1 MSAVTPRQLW
11 LRAFLPFA
19 AGYFLSYLLRT
30 TNAVIAPELTRDL
43 GLSAADLGFLTGTYF
58 FAFGAFQLPL
68 GLLLDRF
75 GARRIEALL
84 LVFAA
89 LGCGLF
95 ALGQSLTTLAIGRA
109 LIGLGV
115 SACLMAALKY
125 LFQSFS
131 VERHASIT
139 AAMMAAG
146 GLGAVSSSLPLASL
160 LPLVGWRGAFAA
172 IALLSVLVI
181 AWILSVPEQS
191 RRQEPEPWRRQ
202 LAGLGRIFT
211 TRIYWRYGL
220 QMAWFT
226 GGNMAFQG
234 LWAIPWLMQVD
245 GLTRNAA
252 AAWLF
257 HMGCVTLAGYMGVA
271 FFATRLARRGV
282 SPLMLLAS
290 GSLLTLAAESLIV
303 SRLVPA
309 HGLWLLFGLAI
320 STSNLGYGLLAAHF
334 PPQLSG
340 RVTTAVN
347 LLAFAGAFAIQW
359 GFGAAVDVLQSLGHA
374 APDAY
379 RWSFAGLIL
388 LQILA
393 YGFFLR
399 GPSAMAQ
406 RNAG

>member
-1 MSAVTPRQLW
+1 MSEQTPRQLW

-58 FAFGAFQLPL
+58 FAFGAAQLPL
-68 GLLLDRF
+68 GLLLDRY
-75 GARRIEALL
+75 GARKIEALL
-84 LVFAA
+84 LIFAA

-95 ALGQSLTTLAIGRA
+95 ALGQNLSTLALGRA
-109 LIGLGV
+109 MIGLGV

-125 LFQSFS
+125 LFQSFAL
-131 VERHASIT
+131 ERHASIT
-139 AAMMAAG
+139 AAMMASG

-160 LPLVGWRGAFAA
+160 LPLVGWRGAFAG
-172 IALLSVLVI
+172 IALLSLLVI
-181 AWILSVPEQS
+181 AWILSVPEQPH
-191 RRQEPEPWRRQ
+191 RHQPEPLRQQ
-202 LAGLGRIFT
+202 LAGLGQIFS

-234 LWAIPWLMQVD
+234 LWAIPWMMQVD
-245 GLTRNAA
+245 DLTRDVAA
-252 AAWLF
+252 TRLF

-271 FFATRLARRGV
+271 FFATRLARRGI
-282 SPLMLLAS
+282 SPLMLLAG
-290 GSLLTLAAESLIV
+290 GSLLTLLAESLIV
-303 SRLVPA
+303 ARWLPA
-309 HGLWLLFGLAI
+309 HGVWLLFGLAI

-334 PPQLSG
+334 PAQLSG

-347 LLAFAGAFAIQW
+347 LLAFAGAFTIQW
-359 GFGAAVDVLQSLGHA
+359 GFGAAVDQLQHLGQDTA
-374 APDAY
+374 NSY
-379 RWSFAGLIL
+379 RVAFCGLIL
-388 LQILA
+388 LQALA

-399 GPSAMAQ
+399 GPSAMAG